1 MAADKPDLR
10 PDVKAFVDGLNA
22 MPRPQMAELTVEQAR
37 AGYAAL
43 HAMGDAPPRELAVI
57 RDLSCPG
64 PAGEIP
70 LRLYDRRTERE
81 PGPMIVFFHGGGY
94 VIGDLETHHNLCT
107 EIAHQ
112 MDLPVV
118 AVDYRRGPEHRF
130 PAAIDD
136 CEAATRWIAASPETL
151 DRPARSLIL
160 MGDSA
165 GANATVV
172 ISQQLSA
179 APADVPVG
187 LQVPIFPFISD
198 PLELASVE
206 QFAEGYILTKAAM
219 DYFDQGY
226 RGDRADA
233 RAFPALGEFEGLPPA
248 VIVTAE
254 FDPIRDSGRD
264 YAARLAGAGV
274 NHIYLEMKGITH
286 SFTNLRRVI
295 PSAQADLERVFSAM
309 KYMLGTQL

>member
-1 MAADKPDLR
+1 MAADTPDLR

-22 MPRPQMAELTVEQAR
+22 MPRPPMAGLTVEQVR

-57 RDLSCPG
+57 RNLSCPG

-70 LRLYDRRTERE
+70 LRLYDTRPQRD
-81 PGPMIVFFHGGGY
+81 PGPVIMFFHGGGY
-94 VIGDLETHHNLCT
+94 VIGDLETHHSLCT
-107 EIAHQ
+107 EIAFQ

-118 AVDYRRGPEHRF
+118 AVDYRRGPEHPF

-136 CEAATRWIAASPETL
+136 CEAATRWVATSPESL
-151 DRPARSLIL
+151 DRTAHSLIL

-172 ISQQLSA
+172 ISQQLVA
-179 APADVPVG
+179 TPANVPIC

-198 PLELASVE
+198 PLQLGSVE

-219 DYFDQGY
+219 GYFDQGY

-233 RAFPALGEFEGLPPA
+233 RAFPALGEFAGMPPA
-248 VIVTAE
+248 VVITAE

-264 YAARLAGAGV
+264 YAARLAGAGI

-286 SFTNLRRVI
+286 SFTNLRRAI
-295 PSAQADLERVFSAM
+295 PSAQTDVERVFAAM
-309 KYMLGTQL
+309 KYMLGTQS